1 VNSWLKCW
9 HLNLVLT
16 CAALG
21 RAPRQTSQDNAVVT
35 SVAALEEAEQV
46 EGAMDLIL
54 DVVIMRVAGA
64 TTPTIHNAKF
74 VASMATPLTSDGIG
88 MMKTMS

>member
-1 VNSWLKCW
+1 
-9 HLNLVLT
+9 
-16 CAALG
+16 
-21 RAPRQTSQDNAVVT
+21 
-35 SVAALEEAEQV
+35 
-46 EGAMDLIL
+46 MDLIL